1 MEKITHEFFGELDL
15 VNGLDDG
22 AGFTDDTIVLWEEE
36 IHGIN
41 TTLWYGKGCP
51 ITTELLD
58 AFAKFVT
65 NFKQNDKKARLALE
79 NYLSEDDEYI
89 VFHREEIELDLPE
102 EVKEF
107 TKEMKVTNI
116 GLWVDGENPII
127 VDYMIDPEESDEIL
141 AVKFESNLDFVDIAW
156 ES

>member
-1 MEKITHEFFGELDL
+1 MVK
-15 VNGLDDG
+15 GLEDEID
-22 AGFTDDTIVLWEEE
+22 FSNDVIVLWEEE
-36 IHGIN
+36 INEIN
-41 TTLWYGKGCP
+41 TTLWYGKGSP

-65 NFKQNDKKARLALE
+65 DFKDNDKKARLALE
-79 NYLSEDDEYI
+79 EYLSEDDEYI
-89 VFHREEIELDLPE
+89 VFHREEIELDVPE
-102 EVKEF
+102 DVKEF

-116 GLWVDGENPII
+116 GLWIDGENSII

-141 AVKFESNLDFVDIAW
+141 AVKFDSNLEFVDIAW